1 VKVVLFCGG
10 LGLRMRED
18 REAPP
23 KPLVPLGGRPLLWHV
38 MAYYARAGHTDF
50 VLCLGYGAAAIR
62 KAVLEDHASLFEGW
76 RIQFSETSERSPVGA
91 RLRAAAPLLADED
104 VFLANYADCLTDAS
118 LPDMI
123 GGFLSGDHVAS
134 FLCVPPTCTYHVAS
148 LEDDGSV
155 TALRPAPD
163 ADVWVNGG
171 YFVLGREIFDY
182 LRRGEDLVEE
192 PFARL
197 ISEGRLKAHRHT
209 GFWAPVD
216 TPYDRL
222 RLDALLRRG
231 PAPWE
236 TAALPA
242 AATAAC

>member
-1 VKVVLFCGG
+1 MVLFCGG
-10 LGLRMRED
+10 LGLRMREARD
-18 REAPP
+18 APP
-23 KPLVPLGGRPLLWHV
+23 KPLVPLGGRPLLWQV

-62 KAVLEDHASLFEGW
+62 KAVLEDYAGLFEGW

-91 RLRAAAPLLADED
+91 RLRAAAPLLAEED

-123 GGFLSGDHVAS
+123 GRFLSGDHVAS
-134 FLCVPPTCTYHVAS
+134 FLCVRPTCTYHVAS
-148 LEDDGSV
+148 LDGDGTVS
-155 TALRPAPD
+155 ALRPAPD
-163 ADVWVNGG
+163 ADVWLNGG

-197 ISEGRLKAHRHT
+197 IAEGRLRAHRHT

-216 TPYDRL
+216 TPFDRL
-222 RLDALLRRG
+222 RLDTLLRRG

-242 AATAAC
+242 AAAAAC